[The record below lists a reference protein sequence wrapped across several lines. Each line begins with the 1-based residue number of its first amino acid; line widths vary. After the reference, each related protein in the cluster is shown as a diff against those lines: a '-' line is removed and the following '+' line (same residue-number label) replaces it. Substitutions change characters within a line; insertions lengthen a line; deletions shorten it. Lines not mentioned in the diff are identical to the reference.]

1 MPILYRLWLTNTNI
15 LVHCKYRLRLG
26 TATTATLYKNNSNFR
41 EEVEDLCKIHDDVE
55 GVNEIIQ
62 SITERQEEFDV
73 NDPDNLPPVC
83 VLYLMI
89 SVVH

>member
-1 MPILYRLWLTNTNI
+1 MY
-15 LVHCKYRLRLG
+15 
-26 TATTATLYKNNSNFR
+26 FR